1 MATIVDLTIDIFLHG
16 ITLIMSNV
24 DYDKPQLAEKY
35 DVISDSQ
42 YNNGLE
48 LIERLGIDKGN
59 NVLDV
64 GCGTG
69 RLALYT
75 VRRVGPSGKVLG
87 IDPAP
92 LRIAIANKKLA
103 GEHLTNIKFKV
114 GSCDDLGDIGENQ
127 FNHAYLSAVF
137 HWIPD
142 KSSAVGQLFRVL
154 KPGGKIGITTLDKDK
169 MPLINEITNQL
180 LSREPYAERAD
191 SEKDPMKPVDQSEI
205 ENILRAA
212 GFQGIDVKILLKKKH
227 WSTPAE
233 AIEFIEASSFGNF
246 LNHVPDSIRHN
257 FRNDLEA
264 ELAKRVTSGG
274 IESTT
279 NTIFAIATKPS
290 NN

>member
-1 MATIVDLTIDIFLHG
+1 
-16 ITLIMSNV
+16 MSAV

-35 DVISDSQ
+35 DAVSDSQ
-42 YNNGLE
+42 YNNGIE

-75 VRRVGPSGKVLG
+75 AGRVGQSGKVLG

-103 GEHLTNIKFKV
+103 GEHLTNIEFKV
-114 GSCDDLGDIGENQ
+114 SSSDDLGDLDENQ
-127 FNHAYLSAVF
+127 FNHTYLSAVF

-142 KSSAVGQLFRVL
+142 KSSATRKIFRVL

-169 MPLINEITNQL
+169 MPLINEITSQL
-180 LSREPYAERAD
+180 LSREPYAGKAD
-191 SEKDPMKPVDQSEI
+191 WEKDPVKPVGQKEI
-205 ENILRAA
+205 ENILKSA
-212 GFQGIDVKILLKKKH
+212 GFEDIDVRILIKKKH

-233 AIEFIEASSFGNF
+233 AIEFVEASSFGSF
-246 LNHVPDSIRHN
+246 LNQVPDTIRHN
-257 FRNDLEA
+257 FRKDLEA
-264 ELAKRVTSGG
+264 ELAKRATPDG

-279 NTIFAIATKPS
+279 NTIFAIAAKPTH
-290 NN
+290 N